1 MQRYKITI
9 EYDGRP
15 YYGWQRQDGQ
25 PSVQQALEEAAAK
38 VDGAPVLMQGAGRTD
53 RGVHATGQVAHFD
66 LQKPRP
72 IRKIADALNFHLRP
86 EPVAVIHAEEVA
98 EDWSARFNATL
109 RAYRYVIIN
118 RRADLTIDRG
128 LAWRVPYQLDAS
140 AMDRAAKALIGQ
152 HDFSTFRDAECQA
165 RHPIRTLDKIDVARY
180 AEGIE
185 VTVEAKSFLHRQV
198 RSIVGS
204 LVEVGRGAKLLTPS
218 GTIYRWVAHRGR
230 ARCAGRGLDSS
241 DFGRQRA
248 LRLRACRPA
257 RWLVLGTCGVWLG
270 ISLEQTV

>member
-1 MQRYKITI
+1 M
-9 EYDGRP
+9 
-15 YYGWQRQDGQ
+15 
-25 PSVQQALEEAAAK
+25 

-165 RHPIRTLDKIDVARY
+165 NHAIRTLDKIDVARY

-204 LVEVGRGAKLLTPS
+204 LVEVGRGARNEDWIAEILDAKERSACGP
-218 GTIYRWVAHRGR
+218 VAPPD
-230 ARCAGRGLDSS
+230 GL
-241 DFGRQRA
+241 F
-248 LRLRACRPA
+248 
-257 RWLVLGTCGVWLG
+257 
-270 ISLEQTV
+270 LERVEYGET

>member
-1 MQRYKITI
+1 MQRYKITV

-15 YYGWQRQDGQ
+15 FFGWQRQDGQ
-25 PSVQQALEEAAAK
+25 PSVQQALEEAAAGI
-38 VDGAPVLMQGAGRTD
+38 DGAPVLVQGAGRTD

-72 IRKIADALNFHLRP
+72 LRKIADALNFHLRP
-86 EPVAVIHAEEVA
+86 QPVAVLDAEEVDA
-98 EDWSARFNATL
+98 DWSARFNATL

-118 RRADLTIDRG
+118 RRADLTVDKG
-128 LAWRVPYQLDAS
+128 LAWRVPMQLDAG

-180 AEGIE
+180 GEGLE

-204 LVEVGRGAKLLTPS
+204 LVEVGRGARDEDWIAEILEAKDRTACGP
-218 GTIYRWVAHRGR
+218 VAP
-230 ARCAGRGLDSS
+230 ADGL
-241 DFGRQRA
+241 F
-248 LRLRACRPA
+248 
-257 RWLVLGTCGVWLG
+257 
-270 ISLEQTV
+270 LERVAYGDA

>member
-1 MQRYKITI
+1 MQRYKITV

-15 YYGWQRQDGQ
+15 YFGWQRQDGQ
-25 PSVQQALEEAAAK
+25 PSVQQALEEAAA
-38 VDGAPVLMQGAGRTD
+38 VLDDAPVLVQGAGRTD

-86 EPVAVIHAEEVA
+86 EKVAVLDAEEVSP
-98 EDWSARFNATL
+98 DWSARFNATL

-118 RRADLTIDRG
+118 RRADLTVDRG
-128 LAWRVPYQLDAS
+128 LAWRIPFQLDAS

-165 RHPIRTLDKIDVARY
+165 KSPVRTLDKIDVARY
-180 AEGIE
+180 GEGLE
-185 VTVEAKSFLHRQV
+185 VTVEARSFLHRQV

-204 LVEVGRGAKLLTPS
+204 LVEVGRGAKSEDWIGEIL
-218 GTIYRWVAHRGR
+218 A
-230 ARCAGRGLDSS
+230 ARH
-241 DFGRQRA
+241 
-248 LRLRACRPA
+248 RPA
-257 RWLVLGTCGVWLG
+257 CGPVAPADGLF
-270 ISLEQTV
+270 LERVEYGAALNARSGK

>member
-15 YYGWQRQDGQ
+15 YFGWQRQDGQ
-25 PSVQQALEEAAAK
+25 PSVQQVLEEAAAAI
-38 VDGAPVLMQGAGRTD
+38 DGAPVLMQGAGRTD

-86 EPVAVIHAEEVA
+86 EPVAVIAAEEVA
-98 EDWSARFNATL
+98 PYWSARFNATL

-118 RRADLTIDRG
+118 RRADLTVDKG
-128 LAWRVPYQLDAS
+128 LAWRVPFKLDAG
-140 AMDRAAKALIGQ
+140 AMDRASKALIGQ

-165 RHPIRTLDKIDVARY
+165 KHPIRTLDKIDVARY
-180 AEGIE
+180 GEGIE

-204 LVEVGRGAKLLTPS
+204 LVEVGRSARDESWIGEILAACDRTACGP
-218 GTIYRWVAHRGR
+218 VAPPD
-230 ARCAGRGLDSS
+230 GL
-241 DFGRQRA
+241 F
-248 LRLRACRPA
+248 
-257 RWLVLGTCGVWLG
+257 
-270 ISLEQTV
+270 LERVSYD

>member
-15 YYGWQRQDGQ
+15 YFGWQRQDGQ
-25 PSVQQALEEAAAK
+25 PSVQQALEEAATK
-38 VDGAPVLMQGAGRTD
+38 LDGAPVLMQGAGRTD

-66 LQKPRP
+66 LQTPRP

-86 EPVAVIHAEEVA
+86 AAVAVVKAEEVA
-98 EDWSARFNATL
+98 PDWSARFAATL

-118 RRADLTIDRG
+118 RRADLTLDRG
-128 LAWRVPYQLDAS
+128 LAWRVPFQLDAS

-152 HDFSTFRDAECQA
+152 HDISTFRDAECQA
-165 RHPIRTLDKIDVARY
+165 KHPIRTLDKIDVARY
-180 AEGIE
+180 GEGLE

-204 LVEVGRGAKLLTPS
+204 LVEVGRGARPEDWIREILEARDRTACGP
-218 GTIYRWVAHRGR
+218 VAPPD
-230 ARCAGRGLDSS
+230 GL
-241 DFGRQRA
+241 F
-248 LRLRACRPA
+248 
-257 RWLVLGTCGVWLG
+257 
-270 ISLEQTV
+270 LERVEYGA

>member
-1 MQRYKITI
+1 M
-9 EYDGRP
+9 
-15 YYGWQRQDGQ
+15 
-25 PSVQQALEEAAAK
+25 

-86 EPVAVIHAEEVA
+86 EPVAVIDAEEVA

-165 RHPIRTLDKIDVARY
+165 NHAIRTLDKIDVARY

-204 LVEVGRGAKLLTPS
+204 LVEVGRSARNEDWIAEILDAKERSACGP
-218 GTIYRWVAHRGR
+218 VAPPD
-230 ARCAGRGLDSS
+230 GL
-241 DFGRQRA
+241 F
-248 LRLRACRPA
+248 
-257 RWLVLGTCGVWLG
+257 
-270 ISLEQTV
+270 LERVEYGET

>member
-15 YYGWQRQDGQ
+15 YFGWQRQDGQ
-25 PSVQQALEEAAAK
+25 PSVQQALEEAAAM

-86 EPVAVIHAEEVA
+86 ERVAVTHAEEVA
-98 EDWSARFNATL
+98 ENWSARFNATL

-128 LAWRVPYQLDAS
+128 LAWRVAYPLDAS

-165 RHPIRTLDKIDVARY
+165 RHPIRTLDKIDVARFS
-180 AEGIE
+180 EGIE
-185 VTVEAKSFLHRQV
+185 ITVEAKSFLHRQV

-204 LVEVGRGAKLLTPS
+204 LVEVGRGARKEDWIAEILDAKERAACGP
-218 GTIYRWVAHRGR
+218 VAPPD
-230 ARCAGRGLDSS
+230 GL
-241 DFGRQRA
+241 F
-248 LRLRACRPA
+248 
-257 RWLVLGTCGVWLG
+257 
-270 ISLEQTV
+270 LERVEYGEG

>member
-15 YYGWQRQDGQ
+15 YFGWQRQDGQ

-128 LAWRVPYQLDAS
+128 LAWRVPYELDAS

-204 LVEVGRGAKLLTPS
+204 LVEVGRGAREEAWIAEILEAKERAACGP
-218 GTIYRWVAHRGR
+218 VAPPD
-230 ARCAGRGLDSS
+230 GL
-241 DFGRQRA
+241 F
-248 LRLRACRPA
+248 
-257 RWLVLGTCGVWLG
+257 
-270 ISLEQTV
+270 LERVEYGET

>member
-1 MQRYKITI
+1 MQRYKITV

-25 PSVQQALEEAAAK
+25 PSVQQALEEAAAM

-204 LVEVGRGAKLLTPS
+204 LVEVGRGARQEDWIAEILDAKERSACGP
-218 GTIYRWVAHRGR
+218 VAPPD
-230 ARCAGRGLDSS
+230 GL
-241 DFGRQRA
+241 F
-248 LRLRACRPA
+248 
-257 RWLVLGTCGVWLG
+257 
-270 ISLEQTV
+270 LERVEYGET

>member
-15 YYGWQRQDGQ
+15 YFGWQRQDGQ
-25 PSVQQALEEAAAK
+25 PSVQQALEEAAAR

-86 EPVAVIHAEEVA
+86 ERVAVTHAEEVA

-128 LAWRVPYQLDAS
+128 LAWRVAYPLDAS

-180 AEGIE
+180 SEGIE
-185 VTVEAKSFLHRQV
+185 ITVEAKSFLHRQV

-204 LVEVGRGAKLLTPS
+204 LVEVGRGARQEDWIAEILEAKERAACGP
-218 GTIYRWVAHRGR
+218 VAPPD
-230 ARCAGRGLDSS
+230 GL
-241 DFGRQRA
+241 F
-248 LRLRACRPA
+248 
-257 RWLVLGTCGVWLG
+257 
-270 ISLEQTV
+270 LERVEYGEG